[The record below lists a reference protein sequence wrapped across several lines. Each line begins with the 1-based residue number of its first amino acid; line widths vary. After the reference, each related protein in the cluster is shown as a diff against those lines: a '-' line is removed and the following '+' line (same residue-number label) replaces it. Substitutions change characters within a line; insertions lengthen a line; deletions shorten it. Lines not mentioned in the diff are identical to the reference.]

1 MSPLRRAAAAL
12 LLLLPCLP
20 ACEGPRMIAGRV
32 RDGAGNPVPHAF
44 LRTRDDVGDVANA
57 ETDDAGWFSFSVF
70 VSVIQTRATVRVD
83 ANGYHTRYVRLPF
96 REGVEVVLV
105 PDSVKRRGPDWS
117 DPETGPAV
125 GLHYGVP
132 LRWSYTVGL
141 TRGRFAGFYDYAG
154 WTVAVEPGEGGVKGR
169 VGYLR
174 YGRRVG
180 GQLSAAM
187 LRTGAHAL
195 TIAPHQGYAGA
206 EARIFLIP
214 LTFTF
219 GGYGRIS
226 GSAPGDE
233 RLFAAGIGVGF

>member
-1 MSPLRRAAAAL
+1 
-12 LLLLPCLP
+12 
-20 ACEGPRMIAGRV
+20 MIAGRV

-44 LRTRDDVGDVANA
+44 VRTRDDVGDVAGA
-57 ETDDAGWFSFSVF
+57 ETDSGGWFSFSVF
-70 VSVIQTRATVRVD
+70 ANVVQRRATVRVD
-83 ANGYHTRYVRLPF
+83 AAGYHTRYVRLPF
-96 REGVEVVLV
+96 RDDVEVVLV
-105 PDSVKRRGPDWS
+105 PDSVKRRGLDWG
-117 DPETGPAV
+117 DYETGPAV
-125 GLHYGVP
+125 GFHYGVP
-132 LRWSYTVGL
+132 LRWSYTIGL
-141 TRGRFAGFYDYAG
+141 TRGRFAGFNDYAG
-154 WTVAVEPGEGGVKGR
+154 WVVAAEPGEGGVKGR
-169 VGYLR
+169 VGYMR

-195 TIAPHQGYAGA
+195 TLAPHQGYAGA

-214 LTFTF
+214 LSFTF